1 MQCSKSFVCFLKKF
15 TSKIFPDFSRRT
27 FGFPPNPLSVL
38 CWWIC
43 GKLLPSRFRYLAVKQ
58 FTTKRI
64 DKWKSQKTTLPLAN
78 TSTARPLPKER
89 DKHWHF
95 CRLEKNIS
103 KNYWLFPAVCVPC
116 GLLQSRNVPVN
127 WDNEKKTCTQKGTPS
142 LSKAI
147 RIVTPCLP
155 GTSDGTHTSNRP
167 ITSFYSAAPT
177 LLKSC
182 LSPRSPGGLTI
193 SRYVLDWNADVQRRG

>member
-1 MQCSKSFVCFLKKF
+1 MQVFCLFFE
-15 TSKIFPDFSRRT
+15 KIHVQNFSRLFPSYVRFSPGPPFCSIWIT
-27 FGFPPNPLSVL
+27 LVRLFG
-38 CWWIC
+38 WWIC

-64 DKWKSQKTTLPLAN
+64 DKWKSKRRFTTCQHFHSTTTTQRRGHFCVWWKKTLQT
-78 TSTARPLPKER
+78 R
-89 DKHWHF
+89 WHF
-95 CRLEKNIS
+95 
-103 KNYWLFPAVCVPC
+103 PATCVPC

-167 ITSFYSAAPT
+167 NTSFYSAAPT

-193 SRYVLDWNADVQRRG
+193 SRYVLD